1 MPVSIVLLVLGSA
14 LAHASWNAIL
24 KRCREPEHAVIG
36 MMFLAA
42 ASGVLFAVVLRAPA
56 PPLASLAWCVA
67 SGVLE
72 ACYFVTLARALSRAP
87 LGSVYTVVRGGALV
101 VVWPISVLALGEAIT
116 AARAIGTLLVVLGL
130 VATGAAPHRP
140 APGAFAA
147 SAAAPP
153 REGAGAPNDGL
164 PSEGAEAPRAGRP
177 PAPLRSGIA
186 VAALCALFVG
196 GYHLAYKLALS
207 TGGEPAAVVAI
218 ALSTASLLNVTALG
232 ARRAAAFATA
242 RSQPARLVVG
252 GLLASF
258 GFLVLLA
265 AMKDA
270 GAGVILT
277 LRNTSIL
284 FAQVLAVALGE
295 RPRRLGV
302 LGAVLVTAGA
312 VLLAH

>member
-1 MPVSIVLLVLGSA
+1 MPASIVLLVLASA
-14 LAHASWNAIL
+14 IAHATWNAIL
-24 KRCREPEHAVIG
+24 KRCHDPERAVVG

-42 ASGVLFAVVLRAPA
+42 VCGVLCTVVLGTPA
-56 PPLASLAWCVA
+56 PSLTSLAWCVA

-87 LGSVYTVVRGGALV
+87 LGTVYTVVRGGALV
-101 VVWPISVLALGEAIT
+101 VVWPISVLVLGEQVT
-116 AARAIGTLLVVLGL
+116 AARALGTLLVVLGL

-140 APGAFAA
+140 AP
-147 SAAAPP
+147 AAAAVASGASGSD
-153 REGAGAPNDGL
+153 GAGRGT
-164 PSEGAEAPRAGRP
+164 
-177 PAPLRSGIA
+177 PLRSGLA
-186 VAALCALFVG
+186 VATLCALFVG
-196 GYHLAYKLALS
+196 GYHLAYKLALE
-207 TGGEPAAVVAI
+207 TGGEPPAVVAI
-218 ALSTASLLNVTALG
+218 ALSTASVLNIAALG
-232 ARRAAAFATA
+232 ARRKAAFETA
-242 RSQPARLVVG
+242 RSQPGRIVVG

-258 GFLVLLA
+258 GFVVLLA

-270 GAGVILT
+270 GAGVVLT

-312 VLLAH
+312 ILLAR

>member
-1 MPVSIVLLVLGSA
+1 MPASIVLLVLASA
-14 LAHASWNAIL
+14 IAHATWNAIL
-24 KRCREPEHAVIG
+24 KRCHDPERAVVG

-42 ASGVLFAVVLRAPA
+42 ACGVLFAVVLRGPA
-56 PPLASLAWCVA
+56 PPLARLAWCVA

-87 LGSVYTVVRGGALV
+87 LGTVYTVVRGGALV
-101 VVWPISVLALGEAIT
+101 VVWPISVLVLGEQVT
-116 AARAIGTLLVVLGL
+116 AARALGTLLVVLGL

-140 APGAFAA
+140 AP
-147 SAAAPP
+147 AAAAVASGASGSD
-153 REGAGAPNDGL
+153 GAGRGT
-164 PSEGAEAPRAGRP
+164 
-177 PAPLRSGIA
+177 PLRSGLAIA
-186 VAALCALFVG
+186 TLCALFVG
-196 GYHLAYKLALS
+196 GYHLAYKLALE
-207 TGGEPAAVVAI
+207 TGGEPPAVVAI
-218 ALSTASLLNVTALG
+218 ALSTASVLNIAALG
-232 ARRAAAFATA
+232 ARRKAAFETA
-242 RSQPARLVVG
+242 RSQPGRIVVG

-258 GFLVLLA
+258 GFVVLLA

-270 GAGVILT
+270 GAGVVLT

-312 VLLAH
+312 ILLAR

>member
-1 MPVSIVLLVLGSA
+1 MPASIVLLVLASA
-14 LAHASWNAIL
+14 IAHATWNAIL
-24 KRCREPEHAVIG
+24 KRCHDPERAVVG

-42 ASGVLFAVVLRAPA
+42 VCGVLCTVVLGTPA
-56 PPLASLAWCVA
+56 PSLTSLAWCAA

-87 LGSVYTVVRGGALV
+87 LGTVYTVVRGGALV
-101 VVWPISVLALGEAIT
+101 VVWPISVLVLGEQVT
-116 AARAIGTLLVVLGL
+116 AARALGTLLVVLGL

-140 APGAFAA
+140 AP
-147 SAAAPP
+147 AAAAVASGASGSD
-153 REGAGAPNDGL
+153 GAGRGT
-164 PSEGAEAPRAGRP
+164 
-177 PAPLRSGIA
+177 PLRSGLA
-186 VAALCALFVG
+186 VATLCALFVG
-196 GYHLAYKLALS
+196 GYHLAYKLALE
-207 TGGEPAAVVAI
+207 TGGEPPAVVAI
-218 ALSTASLLNVTALG
+218 ALSTASVLNIAALG
-232 ARRAAAFATA
+232 ARRKAAFETA
-242 RSQPARLVVG
+242 RSQPGRIVVG

-258 GFLVLLA
+258 GFVVLLA

-270 GAGVILT
+270 GAGVVLT

-312 VLLAH
+312 VLLAR